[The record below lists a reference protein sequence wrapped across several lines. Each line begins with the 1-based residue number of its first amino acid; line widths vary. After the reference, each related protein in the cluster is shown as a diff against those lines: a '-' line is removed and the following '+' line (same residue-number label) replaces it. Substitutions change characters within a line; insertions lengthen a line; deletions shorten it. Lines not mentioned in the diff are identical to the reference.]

1 MLQPACQPGWGGWRH
16 GEDGGTAR
24 MVARGGSRLPGHRT
38 SPVLL
43 QQTQPLLA
51 TTLRAP
57 ASAALLPGYQLPP
70 PATKG
75 DGQAKCM
82 PHAVLL
88 EGRFLLSGISRASP
102 DAAPSTPLAAVQASP
117 VQKQAQHLLL
127 HQFPSS
133 TAHRP
138 LSTSPQS
145 SGR

>member
-1 MLQPACQPGWGGWRH
+1 MLQPPCQPGWGGRRH
-16 GEDGGTAR
+16 GEDGGT
-24 MVARGGSRLPGHRT
+24 GRLSAPRAQDTAGPFAANT
-38 SPVLL
+38 DPAV
-43 QQTQPLLA
+43 LA

-70 PATKG
+70 AATKG

-102 DAAPSTPLAAVQASP
+102 DAAPSLPLAAVQASP

-127 HQFPSS
+127 YQFPSS